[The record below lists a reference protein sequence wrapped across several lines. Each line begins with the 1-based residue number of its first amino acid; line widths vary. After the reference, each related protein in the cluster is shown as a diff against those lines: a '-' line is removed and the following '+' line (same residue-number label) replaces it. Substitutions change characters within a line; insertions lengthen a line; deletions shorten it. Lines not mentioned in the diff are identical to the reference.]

1 MKNRLIALTALLA
14 VWVGPLSLRA
24 QSAPPAQN
32 KIGVINIQ
40 LAIANTGEGKKVF
53 ADLQKKYQ
61 PRQQEL
67 QRLQQEIQAIQ
78 DQLTKQSATLSDEEQ
93 GRLSRDAEE
102 KQKLL
107 KRSTEDA
114 QTDFDNDR
122 REAINKIGQK
132 MVKVI
137 SDYAAQN
144 GFSLVLDDAQIPIY
158 FASKDIEITEEIVKR
173 YDAAN
178 PVADAGAAAK
188 PAAHPAAPA
197 PTPKPK

>member
-1 MKNRLIALTALLA
+1 MKNRLTVLTALLA
-14 VWVGPLSLRA
+14 VLAGAASLHA
-24 QSAPPAQN
+24 QSTTPAAS

-40 LAIANTGEGKKVF
+40 AAIANTVEGKKVI

-93 GRLSRDAEE
+93 ARLNRDAEE
-102 KQKLL
+102 KQKQL
-107 KRSTEDA
+107 KRSADDA
-114 QTDFDNDR
+114 QSDFNHDR
-122 REAINKIGQK
+122 DEVINKIGKK
-132 MVKVI
+132 MVGVI
-137 SDYAAQN
+137 NEYAQQN
-144 GFSLVLDDAQIPIY
+144 GFSLILDDAQIPVY
-158 FASKDIEITEEIVKR
+158 FAAKDIEVTEEIIKR

-188 PAAHPAAPA
+188 PAAHPATTTPA
-197 PTPKPK
+197 AKPK